1 MIDDSTIK
9 VSNAGHTIELDGTVS
24 SWAALEAAGD
34 TAWDAPGV
42 TNVVNNLIVI
52 P

>member
-1 MIDDSTIK
+1 M
-9 VSNAGHTIELDGTVS
+9 GHTIELDGTVS